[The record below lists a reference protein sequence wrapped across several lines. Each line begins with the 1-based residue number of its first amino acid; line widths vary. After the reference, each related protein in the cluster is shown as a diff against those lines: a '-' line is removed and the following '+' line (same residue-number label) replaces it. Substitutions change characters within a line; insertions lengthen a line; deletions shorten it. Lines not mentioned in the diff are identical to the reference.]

1 MTTETT
7 VRPVVGFDGISVAD
21 VALVGGK
28 GANLGELTRA
38 GFPVPGGFVVTAP
51 AYLAA
56 MERAGVRSR
65 LCELAAAPLGAGSD
79 EAERRADE
87 LGRIVVSAPLPDD
100 LVAEITRQY
109 EHLTTGASA
118 LVAVRS
124 SATAEDAA
132 GTSYAGMNKTF
143 TNVGSASDL
152 IDKVRA
158 CWASVYGA
166 RVLAYRAACGV
177 ADEPAIAVVVQ
188 RMVDVDRSGVIFT
201 VDPSEPA
208 AGRLVIEAVLG
219 QGETLVSG
227 QVEPDTYLVDR
238 STRRILSAR
247 VGHQHHAIL
256 RSATGDDETVELGQR
271 GMERKLTDAQVVQV
285 AALAMQVEDHYG
297 SPQDIEF
304 AYGNDGRLFLVQ
316 SRPITTLAEPA
327 AGDASPAAGDVNP
340 AAGDVNPAG
349 TVLATGLGAS
359 PGVASGPV
367 RILASPKESSTFRPG
382 DVLVAP
388 MTTPDWAPIL
398 RQAAG
403 VVTDGG
409 GITCHAAIVSRELG
423 IPCVVATRTAT
434 TALRNGE
441 LVTIDG
447 RAGTVTAG
455 PPPPTMITAGVDLA
469 RPASAATSATTIS
482 AEPTATRLYVNLAL
496 SEQADAVAGL
506 AVDGVGL
513 LRAEFLLTDA
523 LGGEHP
529 RRLIAD
535 GRDAEFVTKL
545 SDALVRICRPFAPR
559 PVIYRTTDFRTNE
572 FRNLVG
578 GEVEDVEANPMIGY
592 RGCYRYTQEPE
603 VFRLELEALAV
614 VREQLP
620 NLHVMLPFVRT
631 AWELE
636 NCLDQIGASRL
647 GGQRGLHRWVMA
659 EVPSIIYR
667 IPDYAALG
675 IDGVSIGSNDLTQLM
690 LGVDRDSERCSELF
704 DEEDPAVLGA
714 IRDIISA
721 CAEVGITSSFCGQ
734 APTNRPNYAEHL
746 VRAGI
751 TSISVNPDAV
761 EPARTAIARAERRML
776 LETARAATPR

>member
-1 MTTETT
+1 MTTD
-7 VRPVVGFDGISVAD
+7 VAVQQVVSFDNVSVAD
-21 VALVGGK
+21 VDLVGGK

-38 GFPVPGGFVVTAP
+38 GFPVPPGFVVTAP

-56 MERAGVRSR
+56 MDAAGVRAR
-65 LCELAAAPLGAGSD
+65 LRELGAAPLGAGSD
-79 EAERRADE
+79 EADRRSLEMSD
-87 LGRIVVSAPLPDD
+87 IVMSAPLPED
-100 LVAEITRQY
+100 LAAEITREY
-109 EHLTTGASA
+109 ERLTFGGSA

-124 SATAEDAA
+124 SATAEDTA

-143 TNVGSASDL
+143 TNVSSTSGVM
-152 IDKVRA
+152 DKVRE
-158 CWASVYGA
+158 CWASAYGA

-177 ADEPAIAVVVQ
+177 VDEPAIAVVVQ

-201 VDPSEPA
+201 VDPSEPT

-219 QGETLVSG
+219 QGEMLVSG
-227 QVEPDTYLVDR
+227 QEEPDTYLVDR
-238 STRRILSAR
+238 ATRRILSAR
-247 VGHQHHAIL
+247 VGHQHHAIT
-256 RSATGDDETVELGQR
+256 RSATGEDETIALDQR
-271 GMERKLTDAQVVQV
+271 GMERKLTDEQVVQI
-285 AALAMQVEDHYG
+285 AKLAMDVEEHYG
-297 SPQDIEF
+297 VPQDMEF
-304 AYGNDGRLFLVQ
+304 AYGVEGALYLVQ
-316 SRPITTLAEPA
+316 SRPITTLGGPTTTA
-327 AGDASPAAGDVNP
+327 DASTAEAPP
-340 AAGDVNPAG
+340 G
-349 TVLATGLGAS
+349 TTLLSGLGAS

-434 TALRNGE
+434 TALRDGE
-441 LVTIDG
+441 VVTIDG
-447 RAGTVTAG
+447 RAGTVMAGLLPTAPISLADRAL
-455 PPPPTMITAGVDLA
+455 PPPAVMSV
-469 RPASAATSATTIS
+469 
-482 AEPTATRLYVNLAL
+482 EPTATRLYVNLAL
-496 SEQADAVAGL
+496 SEQADAVAAL
-506 AVDGVGL
+506 PVDGVGL

-523 LGGEHP
+523 LAGEHP
-529 RRLIAD
+529 RRLIAE
-535 GRDAEFVTKL
+535 GRDAEFVTRL

-572 FRNLVG
+572 FRNLAG

-636 NCLDQIGASRL
+636 NCLEQIENSRL

-659 EVPSIIYR
+659 EVPSVVYR

-714 IRDIISA
+714 IRDIIHA
-721 CAEVGITSSFCGQ
+721 CNEVGITSSLCGQ
-734 APTNRPNYAEHL
+734 APTNRPYYAEHL

-761 EPARTAIARAERRML
+761 EPARAAIARAERRML
-776 LETARAATPR
+776 LDAARVARPR